1 MARIQFSGLISSIQ
15 GSISGG
21 TLQKNR
27 YGFSIR
33 KKPIPANRRSANQT
47 AVRTV
52 ISYLQGQWQSLTY
65 DQRSSWNEFLNYSPT
80 YSKNSRNRIISGHSL
95 FLKYNSVR
103 MFLGASPLLTFDY
116 SITPNLLANP
126 TFFRDSTTVPGVD
139 SLFVYLGTSIDTVY
153 SNFLLRASGA
163 FTSNRSKAGT
173 KARVC
178 QTVQIDSEVF
188 DLTASY
194 LENFPELPALGSQ
207 IWAEVTLINMQCP
220 TIYNKVVGAFEIFT
234 GY

>member
-1 MARIQFSGLISSIQ
+1 MARIQFSGLVSSIQ
-15 GSISGG
+15 GSIGGG

-33 KKPIPANRRSANQT
+33 KKPMPTNRRSVNQT

-52 ISYLQGQWQSLTY
+52 VSYLQGQWQNLTS
-65 DQRSSWNEFLNYSPT
+65 DQRSAWNEFLNYSPT
-80 YSKNSRNRIISGHSL
+80 YSKNSRNRLISGHSL

-103 MFLGASPLLTFDY
+103 MFIGESPLLAFDY
-116 SITPNLLANP
+116 SITPSLLANP

-139 SLFVYLGTSIDTVY
+139 SLFVYLGTGIDTAE
-153 SNFLLRASGA
+153 SNFLARVSES
-163 FTSNRSKAGT
+163 FTSNKSKAGA

-178 QTVQIDSEVF
+178 QSIQIDSEVF
-188 DLTASY
+188 SLTASY
-194 LENFPELPALGSQ
+194 LENFPELPAIGSQ
-207 IWAEVTLINMQCP
+207 IWAEITLINMQCP
-220 TIYNKVVGAFEIFT
+220 TIYNKVVGAFEIFD